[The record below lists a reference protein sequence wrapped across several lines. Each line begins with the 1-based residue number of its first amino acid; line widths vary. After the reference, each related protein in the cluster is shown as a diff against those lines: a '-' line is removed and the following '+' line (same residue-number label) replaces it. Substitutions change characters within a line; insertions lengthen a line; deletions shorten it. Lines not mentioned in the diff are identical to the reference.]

1 MTKIGSISLDTLKNV
16 CVTNGFKDVIC
27 NTCDSCNIMCFT
39 LFMATSIHSIQKV
52 AKIRNSEEKWKVAQK
67 IQLFKSQ
74 KAKEKK
80 RKGVQKK

>member
-1 MTKIGSISLDTLKNV
+1 MVSKMSFAIRV
-16 CVTNGFKDVIC
+16 
-27 NTCDSCNIMCFT
+27 
-39 LFMATSIHSIQKV
+39 TSIHSIQKV